1 MINRQTWA
9 CEWNVVPR
17 GHDEPACEIFIDYGG
32 IIMSNRRKARHSRR
46 PPTRARVR
54 GVQSRRRQSTPS
66 PQGVLAGAL
75 GFCMAQKAVEI
86 MARHRD
92 RLTMRPN
99 ADGTIAVDWDFPAP
113 DGALLVTILEA
124 ANDCWGVVR

>member
-1 MINRQTWA
+1 
-9 CEWNVVPR
+9 
-17 GHDEPACEIFIDYGG
+17 
-32 IIMSNRRKARHSRR
+32 
-46 PPTRARVR
+46 
-54 GVQSRRRQSTPS
+54 
-66 PQGVLAGAL
+66 
-75 GFCMAQKAVEI
+75 MAQKAVEI

-124 ANDCWGVVR
+124 ANDCWGLFDDRAPQERIWSTILQLIELDDTIAQLATAAQARSAER